1 MTGSSDS
8 RKGLIYQAGILA
20 GASILVRVIGLLY
33 RAPLTAIIGD
43 EGNGYY
49 NMAYNIYTIV
59 LLISS
64 YSVPSAIS
72 KVMASKLALG
82 EVRNAQRVF
91 HCALLYALAAG
102 IIASLFLFFG
112 AGALVS
118 PGAVSV
124 LRIFA
129 PTVFIFGILGVLR
142 GYFQAHGSMVQT
154 SVSQIL
160 EQLMNA
166 VMSIVAAYGL
176 IYVASGK
183 DPTTQARFGAMGS
196 ALGTGSGVVIA
207 LLYTG
212 WCYYNAQGALR
223 KDLARDRSLP
233 EPFSS
238 SMKETILSITPFI
251 LSSFILNLTT
261 SLNQTIYV
269 KTLIEGRSLPE
280 VDITTQYGIFST
292 KAVVITNIPIS
303 IATAVSAAI
312 IPSIAASFAR
322 RDMALTRSRASSVLR
337 MTTLIAMPCMA
348 GLIALA
354 WPITLLL
361 FPQQASLDM
370 ASILLALLSI
380 TVLFYSVSTVTN
392 AILQSVGKIQ
402 MPLISASI
410 ALVIQTILLIVLLR
424 GTDMGVY
431 ALVLVSVLY
440 SVLIFV
446 MNEWFLHRYISL
458 KTNVLEMYI
467 KPFVG
472 SGLMGFCTT
481 ALYALLYTLLRI
493 GGMESMY
500 RRNLI
505 AIGPSILFAVVFY
518 LFIMIRMGA
527 VTDDDVLAVP
537 GGGRILRLLYRLRFF
552 KR

>member
-142 GYFQAHGSMVQT
+142 GYFQAHG
-154 SVSQIL
+154 
-160 EQLMNA
+160 
-166 VMSIVAAYGL
+166 L

-238 SMKETILSITPFI
+238 TMKETILSITPFI

-392 AILQSVGKIQ
+392 AILQSIGKMQ